1 MKMAAGFLTPTRGRV
16 AIAGHDV
23 ESQPLAAKRALGYL
37 PEGAPAYGDMTPRS
51 FLEFL
56 GRVRQLDSAA
66 LRRRLAQVVDE
77 IQLEGV
83 LDQPIETLSKGFKR
97 RVGLAGA
104 ILHDPPCLILDE
116 PTDGLDPNQK
126 HEVRN
131 LIRRM
136 APTKAIVVSTH
147 ILEEVEAVCSRAV
160 IIDRGRV
167 VADGTPQDLMARAP
181 QHNAVRVGLAKC
193 GARPRGPPRRCPA
206 ALPGWSRPRGAG
218 RAGRDFLI
226 LARDNQPILEAVS
239 ARLRQTGIAIETL
252 TADQGRLDDVF
263 RTLTSSDGQK
273 SGDTKRNSAQTE
285 TRA

>member
-1 MKMAAGFLTPTRGRV
+1 M
-16 AIAGHDV
+16 
-23 ESQPLAAKRALGYL
+23 
-37 PEGAPAYGDMTPRS
+37 
-51 FLEFL
+51 
-56 GRVRQLDSAA
+56 
-66 LRRRLAQVVDE
+66 
-77 IQLEGV
+77 
-83 LDQPIETLSKGFKR
+83 
-97 RVGLAGA
+97 
-104 ILHDPPCLILDE
+104 ILDE

-181 QHNAVRVGLAKC
+181 QHNAVRVGLANAVPDLA
-193 GARPRGPPRRCPA
+193 ARLA
-206 ALPGWSRPRGAG
+206 DVPGVARLVTPEGG